1 MRYGI
6 FSDVH
11 GNLEAFKAVLDFF
24 RRQDI
29 RQFVFLGDLV
39 GYGPNPMECV
49 KLAMSIR
56 NLYTV
61 LGNHDAAVIGKM
73 PSKWFNDAAME
84 AIEFTRS
91 KLTGDAIEFLN
102 SFPTRNQR
110 ENFTMVHGSPSKPL
124 QEYLISEMQFL
135 NNKTSWDTPLCFVG
149 HTHIPSHFYSDSN
162 TFPKMDF
169 MKKRP
174 KFTITE
180 EKVLIN
186 VGSVGQPRDGDS
198 RSSCAIYDTNTRVFE
213 LFRIPYDIKVTQQKM
228 RNAGMPELLIDR
240 LAMGI

>member
-1 MRYGI
+1 
-6 FSDVH
+6 
-11 GNLEAFKAVLDFF
+11 
-24 RRQDI
+24 
-29 RQFVFLGDLV
+29 
-39 GYGPNPMECV
+39 
-49 KLAMSIR
+49 
-56 NLYTV
+56 
-61 LGNHDAAVIGKM
+61 
-73 PSKWFNDAAME
+73 
-84 AIEFTRS
+84 
-91 KLTGDAIEFLN
+91 
-102 SFPTRNQR
+102 
-110 ENFTMVHGSPSKPL
+110 
-124 QEYLISEMQFL
+124 
-135 NNKTSWDTPLCFVG
+135 
-149 HTHIPSHFYSDSN
+149 
-162 TFPKMDF
+162 MDF